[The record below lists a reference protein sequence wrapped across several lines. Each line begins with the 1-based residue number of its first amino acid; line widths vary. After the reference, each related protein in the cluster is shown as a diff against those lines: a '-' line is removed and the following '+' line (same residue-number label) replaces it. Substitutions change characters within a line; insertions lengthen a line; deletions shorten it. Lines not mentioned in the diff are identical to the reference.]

1 MQHKYNIYPSLLDDY
16 QYYLDAPFNY
26 ERTKMDIPYEDY
38 EREQFKALMDKINRV
53 PYDSEAADKGTAFNL
68 VVDCIIHKCPNEKI
82 TAEKVYEEIISG
94 DVSGDP
100 EKRFADVEPTNKLI
114 GLNVTYNKRT
124 FYFSIDLVKRFAHY
138 YTDALSQVYVEAMLP
153 TLYGDVKLYGF
164 IDELMPQ
171 SCHDIKTT
179 TTYSDRKFYGKSQ
192 SLVYPYCLVK
202 SGNDVRHFE
211 YNITDFSEVYKE
223 TYVFDDDRDIPILTQ
238 KTEDFIIFLNENKH
252 LITNKKIF
260 NE

>member
-53 PYDSEAADKGTAFNL
+53 PYDSEAADKGTSFNE
-68 VVDCIIHKCPNEKI
+68 VVDCIIHNRKSEKMDI
-82 TAEKVYEEIISG
+82 TAANGYI
-94 DVSGDP
+94 
-100 EKRFADVEPTNKLI
+100 
-114 GLNVTYNKRT
+114 NVTFGKRN
-124 FYFSIDLVKRFAHY
+124 FVFDANLCRRFAHY

-192 SLVYPYCLVK
+192 SLVYPYCLIK

-211 YNITDFSEVYKE
+211 YNITDFSDVYKE